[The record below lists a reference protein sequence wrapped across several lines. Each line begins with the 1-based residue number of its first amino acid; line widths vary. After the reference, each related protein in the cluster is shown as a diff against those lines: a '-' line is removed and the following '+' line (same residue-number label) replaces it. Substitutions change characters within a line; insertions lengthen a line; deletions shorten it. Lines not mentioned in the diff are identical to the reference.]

1 MINKNV
7 LLNYVKTHLYI
18 EPKLM
23 PLAFLKPK
31 TINRM
36 CGEVA

>member
-1 MINKNV
+1 MINKNE
-7 LLNYVKTHLYI
+7 LLNYVKTHIYVV
-18 EPKLM
+18 PKLIA
-23 PLAFLKPK
+23 LAFLKPK